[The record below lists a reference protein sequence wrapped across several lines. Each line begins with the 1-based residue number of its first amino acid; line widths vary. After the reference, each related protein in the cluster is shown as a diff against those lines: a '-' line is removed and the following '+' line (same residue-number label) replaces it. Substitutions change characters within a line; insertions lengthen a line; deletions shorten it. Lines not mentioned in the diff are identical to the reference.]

1 VAMLAG
7 IEGKVSSGFEMRC
20 SIRRMARQC
29 RDFGVELAAIWEE
42 RSPSFLFHKS
52 EEYKI
57 SLIAIEQ

>member
-1 VAMLAG
+1 
-7 IEGKVSSGFEMRC
+7 
-20 SIRRMARQC
+20 MARQC